1 MAKLTRR
8 TALGALAGSLA
19 MPSVAR
25 AQTTKWRMATSWPR
39 NLPGPGVSAQR
50 LAERIRAMS
59 GGRLEI
65 DVFPAGTIVP
75 AFEVL
80 DAVGGGSVEMGHTAA
95 FYWRGKMPAAVFYTS
110 VPFGLGPVDHTAW
123 LEFGDGQAL
132 WDELYRPFGVRAFAA
147 GNTGPCMGG
156 WFRNEIRSV
165 ADIKGLRIRVLG
177 IGGDVFSRL
186 GATPVSIPA
195 AEIITSM
202 QTGAIDAVEFLAPSS
217 DLITGVYKVAPL
229 YYAPG
234 FNKPNGTG
242 EGLVSI
248 RAWEALPADL
258 RAIVAEACRLE
269 HATALADAAWQNAQA
284 LATLIAVHGTRV
296 VFFPD
301 SLVDA
306 ARPIARELIG
316 EIGRTSPVAGRIVG
330 SYNAMLERSRAWSG
344 LSANMAAQLA
354 RGQVRR

>member
-1 MAKLTRR
+1 MTKLTRR
-8 TALGALAGSLA
+8 TALGALAGTLA
-19 MPSVAR
+19 APAVAR
-25 AQTTKWRMATSWPR
+25 AQSIRWRMATSWPR
-39 NLPGPGVSAQR
+39 NLPGPGVSALR
-50 LAERIRAMS
+50 LAERIRKLS

-80 DAVGGGSVEMGHTAA
+80 DAVGGGTVEIGHTAS
-95 FYWRGKMPAAVFYTS
+95 FYWRGKMPASVFFTT

-123 LEFGDGQAL
+123 LEFGEGQAL
-132 WDELYRPFGVRAFAA
+132 WDELYRPHGVRAFAA

-156 WFRNEIRSV
+156 WFRKEIKSA

-186 GATPVSIPA
+186 GATPVTIPPA
-195 AEIITSM
+195 DIITSM

-217 DLITGVYKVAPL
+217 DLITGVHKVAPF

-242 EGLVSI
+242 EALVSLK
-248 RAWEALPADL
+248 AWETLSADL
-258 RAIVAEACRLE
+258 RAIVMEACRLE

-284 LATLIAVHGTRV
+284 LATLVAAHGTRV

-301 SLVDA
+301 SLIDV
-306 ARPIARELIG
+306 ARPVARALIA
-316 EIGRTSPVAGRIVG
+316 EIGGGSPVAGRIVA
-330 SYNAMLERSRAWSG
+330 SYNAALERSRAWSA
-344 LSANMAAQLA
+344 LSASMAALLA
-354 RGQVRR
+354 RR

>member
-1 MAKLTRR
+1 MKKLTRR
-8 TALGALAGSLA
+8 TALGALAGTLA
-19 MPSVAR
+19 APSIAS
-25 AQTTKWRMATSWPR
+25 AQTTRWRMATSWPR

-50 LAERIRAMS
+50 LAERIRTMS
-59 GGRLEI
+59 GGRLEV

-95 FYWRGKMPAAVFYTS
+95 FYWRGKMPASVFYTT
-110 VPFGLGPVDHTAW
+110 VPFGLGPIDHLAW
-123 LEFGDGQAL
+123 LEFGNGQAL
-132 WDELYRPFGVRAFAA
+132 WDELYRSHGVRAFAA

-186 GATPVSIPA
+186 GATPVTIPA
-195 AEIITSM
+195 ADIITSM
-202 QTGAIDAVEFLAPSS
+202 QTGAIDAVEFLAPAS
-217 DLITGVYKVAPL
+217 DLITGVHKVAPF

-242 EGLVSI
+242 EALISLK
-248 RAWEALPADL
+248 AWEALTPDL
-258 RAIVAEACRLE
+258 RAIVSEACRLE

-284 LATLIAVHGTRV
+284 LATLVAAHGTRV
-296 VFFPD
+296 VFFPEALID
-301 SLVDA
+301 V
-306 ARPIARELIG
+306 ARPVARELIR
-316 EIGRTSPVAGRIVG
+316 EIGATSPLAGRIVE

-344 LSANMAAQLA
+344 LSANMAALLA
-354 RGQVRR
+354 RAQARR

>member
-39 NLPGPGVSAQR
+39 NLPGPGISAQR
-50 LAERIRAMS
+50 LAERIRTIS
-59 GGRLEI
+59 DSRLDI
-65 DVFPAGTIVP
+65 DIFPAGTIAP
-75 AFEVL
+75 AFEVF
-80 DAVGGGSVEMGHTAA
+80 DAVASGGVEMAHTAA
-95 FYWRGKMPAAVFYTS
+95 FYWRGKMPASVFYTS
-110 VPFGLGPVDHTAW
+110 VPFGLGPVDHLAW

-165 ADIKGLRIRVLG
+165 TDIKGLRIRVLG

-186 GATPVSIPA
+186 GATAVSMPA
-195 AEIITSM
+195 ADIITSM
-202 QTGAIDAVEFLAPSS
+202 ATGAIDAVEFLAPSS
-217 DLITGVYKVAPL
+217 DLITGVHKVAPF

-234 FNKPNGTG
+234 FNKPNGAG
-242 EGLVSI
+242 EAIVSL

-258 RAIVAEACRLE
+258 KAVVTEACRTE

-284 LATLIAVHGTRV
+284 LATLIAGHGTKV

-301 SLVDA
+301 ALVDA
-306 ARPIARELIG
+306 ARPIARELIV
-316 EIGRTSPVAGRIVG
+316 EIGNTSTIAGRIVA
-330 SYNAMLERSRAWSG
+330 SYNTALDRSRAWSG
-344 LSANMAAQLA
+344 LSANMAAQLS
-354 RGQVRR
+354 RGQRR

>member
-19 MPSVAR
+19 MPSVAH

-39 NLPGPGVSAQR
+39 NLPGPGISAQR
-50 LAERIRAMS
+50 LVERIRAMS

-65 DVFPAGTIVP
+65 DLFAAGQIVP
-75 AFEVL
+75 AFEVF
-80 DAVGGGSVEMGHTAA
+80 DAVASGGVEMAHTAA
-95 FYWRGKMPAAVFYTS
+95 FYWRGKMPASVFYTS

-132 WDELYRPFGVRAFAA
+132 WDELYRPYGVRAFPA

-156 WFRNEIRSV
+156 WFRNEIRSA

-186 GATPVSIPA
+186 GATPVSMPA
-195 AEIITSM
+195 ADIITSM
-202 QTGAIDAVEFLAPSS
+202 ATGAIDAVEFLAPSS
-217 DLITGVYKVAPL
+217 DLITGVHKVAPF

-242 EGLVSI
+242 EAVVSL
-248 RAWEALPADL
+248 RAWEALSADL
-258 RAIVAEACRLE
+258 KAIVTEACRIE

-284 LATLIAVHGTRV
+284 LATLIAVHGTKIA
-296 VFFPD
+296 FFPEQMID
-301 SLVDA
+301 SA
-306 ARPIARELIG
+306 QSIARELIN
-316 EIGRTSPVAGRIVG
+316 EIGNSSPVAGRIVA
-330 SYNAMLERSRAWSG
+330 SYNAALDRSRVWSG
-344 LSANMAAQLA
+344 LTANMAAQIA
-354 RGQVRR
+354 RAQSRR